1 LPEVVDEIS
10 KIATHDTIIIP
21 LLNGFNIYDRIRSK
35 IETGL
40 VLPACIYL
48 GGRKLSDG
56 KCALSAS
63 TGMIYYGADPRQS
76 EYMPTDLDTILSDAF
91 DHYINITWQKDPY
104 PAIWQKYMFNVAVN
118 LTNAYSGK
126 TLGDILADTVLRQM
140 MKNILKETTDVV
152 LRSGAPVPQ
161 DVESRIWDLIEK
173 LPCNTK
179 SSYTVDIDNDKAR
192 NEGDIFGTAIIELG
206 KSVNVKTD
214 TIEHVFGE
222 IQKGLQSRILK
233 K

>member
-1 LPEVVDEIS
+1 M
-10 KIATHDTIIIP
+10 IIIP
-21 LLNGFNIYDRIRSK
+21 LLNGFDIYDRIRSK

-40 VLPACIYL
+40 VFPTCIYL

-56 KCALSAS
+56 NCGMYGP
-63 TGMIYYGADPRQS
+63 TGMIFYGADPKRS
-76 EYMPTDLDTILSDAF
+76 EYAPTDLQTILSDAF
-91 DHYINITWQKDPY
+91 DPYINITWQKDPY

-118 LTNAYSGK
+118 LTNAHSGK
-126 TLGDILADTVLRQM
+126 NLGGILADTALRQM

-179 SSYTVDIDNDKAR
+179 SSYAVDIDNDKAR
-192 NEGDIFGTAIIELG
+192 NEGDIFSTAIIEL
-206 KSVNVKTD
+206 
-214 TIEHVFGE
+214 
-222 IQKGLQSRILK
+222 
-233 K
+233 